1 MEDIFFKGRETRTQ
15 RVLNFAEI
23 KSTMI
28 LRLGEE
34 VRKIIGPVHFLIGFR
49 KRKNKL
55 PYILI
60 TEVRCPLKL
69 LLLLHC

>member
-1 MEDIFFKGRETRTQ
+1 MEDFFSKGRETRTQ
-15 RVLNFAEI
+15 CVLNSTER

-34 VRKIIGPVHFLIGFR
+34 VGKIIGPVHFLIGFR

-60 TEVRCPLKL
+60 TGVRCPLKL
-69 LLLLHC
+69 LLLLHS